1 MKKCPYC
8 GAENDDQAKSCVR
21 CKAELPHEEK
31 ETVTE
36 SEKTTKRKTRSE
48 TYGT

>member
-8 GAENDDQAKSCVR
+8 GYGNDDQAETCQKCH
-21 CKAELPHEEK
+21 AELPHEEK
-31 ETVTE
+31 KTVTE
-36 SEKTTKRKTRSE
+36 SERTNRKKTRSE